1 MSSVWLACCSSRKAS
16 ESGTKASVLVSSVRA
31 GPSSVGLAAG
41 TSGRF
46 TVTGLTA
53 TVFTNWG
60 RAGETRQTL
69 SLRLEKVKDKVSV
82 GTVEIKP

>member
-1 MSSVWLACCSSRKAS
+1 MMFSKNILSSRLKEA
-16 ESGTKASVLVSSVRA
+16 
-31 GPSSVGLAAG
+31 
-41 TSGRF
+41 
-46 TVTGLTA
+46 TVTA